1 LEHDTVN
8 AMRGNP
14 INRLGHAWSR
24 PVDTGVDLGDSS
36 TISSTIKTRARN
48 VEKNAE
54 TFIGD
59 HPRISLAFAATAGL
73 LLGWMV
79 KRK

>member
-1 LEHDTVN
+1 
-8 AMRGNP
+8 MRV
-14 INRLGHAWSR
+14 NRLEHAWSR
-24 PVDTGVDLGDSS
+24 PVDTGVDLGETS
-36 TISSTIKTRARN
+36 TLSSTIKTRARS

-59 HPRISLAFAATAGL
+59 HPRLALACAAAAGL

>member
-1 LEHDTVN
+1 LEDDTVN

-14 INRLGHAWSR
+14 VNRLEHAWSR
-24 PVDTGVDLGDSS
+24 PLDTGVDLGATS
-36 TISSTIKTRARN
+36 TLTSTIKTRARS

-59 HPRISLAFAATAGL
+59 HPRLSLAFAAAAGL

>member
-1 LEHDTVN
+1 LEYDTVS

-14 INRLGHAWSR
+14 INRLEHAWSR
-24 PVDTGVDLGDSS
+24 PTDTGVDLGESS
-36 TISSTIKTRARN
+36 TLTSSLKTRARYI
-48 VEKNAE
+48 EKNAE
-54 TFIGD
+54 SFIGD
-59 HPRISLAFAATAGL
+59 HPRLSLAFAAAAGL

>member
-1 LEHDTVN
+1 
-8 AMRGNP
+8 MRGNP
-14 INRLGHAWSR
+14 VNRLEHAWSR
-24 PVDTGVDLGDSS
+24 PVDTGVDLGETS
-36 TISSTIKTRARN
+36 TVSSTIKTRARSA
-48 VEKNAE
+48 EKSAE

-59 HPRISLAFAATAGL
+59 HPRLSLAFAAAAGL

>member
-1 LEHDTVN
+1 VN

-14 INRLGHAWSR
+14 INRLEHAWSR
-24 PVDTGVDLGDSS
+24 PTDTGVDLGDTSTLSS
-36 TISSTIKTRARN
+36 TFKSHARN

-59 HPRISLAFAATAGL
+59 HPRLSLAFAAAAGL

>member
-1 LEHDTVN
+1 VN
-8 AMRGNP
+8 VMRGSP
-14 INRLGHAWSR
+14 INRLEHAWS
-24 PVDTGVDLGDSS
+24 PPIDTGVDLGETSTLTSS
-36 TISSTIKTRARN
+36 IKSRARSA
-48 VEKNAE
+48 EKNAE

-59 HPRISLAFAATAGL
+59 HPRLSLAFAAAAGL